1 VIQSALSCDRASADL
16 ISVAIATDFA
26 QWKIT
31 PTIHTF
37 DGGEVN
43 KNMDTMLGFVDAMDK
58 FGELRRFDYFR
69 KITAKFD

>member
-1 VIQSALSCDRASADL
+1 MFLFGGRSA
-16 ISVAIATDFA
+16 DFA
-26 QWKIT
+26 QWKIV

-58 FGELRRFDYFR
+58 FGLVRTEPVLVVGGGL
-69 KITAKFD
+69 AGGE